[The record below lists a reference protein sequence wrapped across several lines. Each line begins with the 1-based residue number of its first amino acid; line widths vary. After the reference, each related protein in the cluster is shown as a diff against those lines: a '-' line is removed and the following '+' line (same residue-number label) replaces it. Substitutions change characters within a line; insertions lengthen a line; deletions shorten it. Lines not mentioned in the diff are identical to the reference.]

1 MLYTWWFLTLG
12 IHLVFCRNV
21 LSRKKWKG
29 RMRAD
34 LFLGPHHAFSLFE
47 TILPQIGIV
56 PPNFNFII

>member
-1 MLYTWWFLTLG
+1 
-12 IHLVFCRNV
+12 VF
-21 LSRKKWKG
+21 SRKKWKG